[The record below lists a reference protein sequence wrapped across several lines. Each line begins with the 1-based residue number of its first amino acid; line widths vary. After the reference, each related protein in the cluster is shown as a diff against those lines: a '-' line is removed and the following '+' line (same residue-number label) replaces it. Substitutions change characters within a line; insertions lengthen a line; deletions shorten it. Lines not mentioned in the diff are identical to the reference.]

1 MLSKEHFK
9 VYALLPI
16 MHIILLY
23 GLFTTEHLEF
33 VLLCGLVLYYP
44 LHHLGNGIG
53 YHRLF
58 AHRSF
63 EPKSWYPY
71 LTTFLSSISFFGSP
85 MEYALVHRIHHS
97 NSDRAGDPH
106 SPVHGRVH
114 AYITWMTRFNP
125 SVKQYLIVKDLG
137 KKYPWMI
144 AFNKYEWIVP
154 IVFYLILFLISA
166 TAGYIVLLASLL
178 SLHAALSVNAFAHA
192 TSIPIGERD
201 GSIDSLWAARLISPI
216 FLHRHHH
223 SIGNEW
229 DYSTPY
235 YRDRWAWVIE
245 HFLMEK
251 KDA

>member
-1 MLSKEHFK
+1 MLSKEQFK
-9 VYALLPI
+9 VYVLLPAVHALLI
-16 MHIILLY
+16 Y
-23 GLFTTEHLEF
+23 GLATTEHL
-33 VLLCGLVLYYP
+33 VAILLFGLALYYP

-58 AHRSF
+58 AHKSF
-63 EPKSWYPY
+63 KPKSWYPY

-97 NSDRAGDPH
+97 KSDQAGDPH
-106 SPVHGRVH
+106 SPVHGRLH
-114 AYITWMTRFNP
+114 SYILWIATFKPTI
-125 SVKQYLIVKDLG
+125 KQYLIVKDLG

-144 AFNKYEWIVP
+144 TFNQYEWLVP
-154 IVFYLILFLISA
+154 IVFYTVLFSISS
-166 TAGYIVLLASLL
+166 TAGYTVLLASLL
-178 SLHAALSVNAFAHA
+178 SLHAALSVNAFAHT
-192 TSIPIGERD
+192 TSVPKGERD
-201 GSIDSLWAARLISPI
+201 GSLDILWAARLISPI

-223 SIGNEW
+223 NIGNEW

-235 YRDRWAWVIE
+235 YRDRWAWVIK